1 MLTGIRLAG
10 EMSEYTKPVGQ
21 FARHLGVAFQILN
34 DLKDWNGDDDNKLGA
49 GLDVL
54 GGRPTVLLAL
64 ALEGLDGDDC
74 ADLLRL
80 VDRECPTE
88 GDIERVRMLYAS
100 AGVFEKADRL
110 VDKYQDRA
118 EEIADEIESEELRR
132 LFYYLIDTVLD
143 RVGTEQPDAGVA
155 VVDIVMPGS

>member
-1 MLTGIRLAG
+1 M
-10 EMSEYTKPVGQ
+10 
-21 FARHLGVAFQILN
+21 
-34 DLKDWNGDDDNKLGA
+34 
-49 GLDVL
+49 L

-64 ALEGLDGDDC
+64 ALEGLDGDEC
-74 ADLLRL
+74 AELLRL
-80 VDRECPTE
+80 IDRKCPTE
-88 GDIERVRMLYAS
+88 GDIDRVRMLYAS

-110 VDKYQDRA
+110 VGKYQDRA

-143 RVGTEQPDAGVA
+143 REGTEQPDAGAA